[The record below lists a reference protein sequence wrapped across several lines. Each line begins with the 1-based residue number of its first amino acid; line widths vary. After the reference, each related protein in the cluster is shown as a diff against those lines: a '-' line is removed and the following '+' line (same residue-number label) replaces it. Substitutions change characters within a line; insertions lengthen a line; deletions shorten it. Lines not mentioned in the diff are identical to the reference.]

1 VVPLGSEAAFV
12 TVAVYPAVLAVTVDG
27 MAIAGVAGAATM
39 VAIPEPGVPGC
50 LTSLLMVQPM
60 VTVLPLD
67 GAVKLTLLVAV
78 VLFAKLPLPLMVQA
92 KL

>member
-1 VVPLGSEAAFV
+1 
-12 TVAVYPAVLAVTVDG
+12 
-27 MAIAGVAGAATM
+27 
-39 VAIPEPGVPGC
+39 
-50 LTSLLMVQPM
+50 MVQPM